1 MFYIIISLQ
10 CCDTCFAEAAVTPAC
25 VQEQCLKQTPK
36 PCCARG
42 LGSVSSCLTVLA
54 AREWRELQCMC
65 SIIFLLCTFTGLAS
79 PRVPCIRFRLL
90 NVSLI
95 RLLSFFP
102 PIHQAFDFY
111 NGLSLNQFQLVGKD
125 PKFSLTEIRSF
136 AICWTEGI
144 KKSFFI
150 SVSHLGF
157 CKHHSAASSSS
168 VTNLAVSGR
177 GEKQLRLGLECAQA
191 RASPG
196 LQGEWD
202 WRVWPGGWWVTAVGG
217 EAELLQVPGA
227 RLSTGKPWQMGF
239 AFKMQAGEQVAW
251 TRHLDGFWEG
261 WSFFSATQILTDV
274 STNLIFHLPI

>member
-10 CCDTCFAEAAVTPAC
+10 CCDICFAEAAVSAEAAVTPAC

-111 NGLSLNQFQLVGKD
+111 NGLSLNQFRLVGKD

-177 GEKQLRLGLECAQA
+177 GEKTAQAGTGVCPSQSFTGAAGRVGLESVARRVMGDSSGRWGRAAPSAWGKAQHRKTLA
-191 RASPG
+191 N
-196 LQGEWD
+196 
-202 WRVWPGGWWVTAVGG
+202 
-217 EAELLQVPGA
+217 
-227 RLSTGKPWQMGF
+227 
-239 AFKMQAGEQVAW
+239 
-251 TRHLDGFWEG
+251 GFW
-261 WSFFSATQILTDV
+261 L
-274 STNLIFHLPI
+274 